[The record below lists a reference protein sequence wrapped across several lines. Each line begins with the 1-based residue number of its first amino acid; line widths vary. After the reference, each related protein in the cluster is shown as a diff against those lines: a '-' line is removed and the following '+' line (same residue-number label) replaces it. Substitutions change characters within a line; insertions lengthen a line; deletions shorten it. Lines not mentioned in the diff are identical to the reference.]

1 MVGLFGQHQLR
12 PPPGGKHVL
21 LQVGLVDPLP
31 DVPGGALRLV
41 IREGGVAVEVG
52 LRLRERGAPQF
63 PEPVHV
69 PLLNVGGL
77 GVHVDGEVEEIA
89 QRQTLPAVVPR
100 PGRRQHIQALHD
112 QHVRAADHHFLAGH
126 DVVGDVGVP
135 GCPHFFGAALDL
147 AHETQQRP
155 AVIGLRETLP
165 VQQLPPLQFG
175 QRIEEAV
182 RGDELHIGGAGPAAE
197 HFAQDA
203 GDGGFAHGYGPGN
216 TDHERGPLGLLAQ
229 ERGGG
234 RMQLSCRLDVQ
245 VEEPGQRQVDIPDFL
260 DVQGVA
266 EPAKAQHILF
276 IKGLFHLGCEPGPG
290 LPVQL
295 HERRGTL
302 PVRFIALRSHAK
314 DSAPRPAHREMTPLL
329 SAAASVSEAPPDAPY
344 AGQPV

>member
-12 PPPGGKHVL
+12 PAPGGQHIL

-31 DVPGGALRLV
+31 DVPCGALRLL

-52 LRLRERGAPQF
+52 LRLRERRAPQL

-69 PLLNVGGL
+69 PLLDVGGL
-77 GVHVDGEVEEIA
+77 GVDVDGEVEEVT
-89 QRQTLPAVVPR
+89 QRQALPAVMPR
-100 PGRRQHIQALHD
+100 PRRGQHVQALHD

-135 GCPHFFGAALDL
+135 RCAHFLGAALDL
-147 AHETQQRP
+147 AHETQQSP
-155 AVIGLRETLP
+155 AIVGLRKTFP
-165 VQQLPPLQFG
+165 VQQLPPLQLG
-175 QRIEEAV
+175 QRIEETI
-182 RGDELHIGGAGPAAE
+182 RGDELHIGGARPAAE
-197 HFAQDA
+197 HLAQDT
-203 GDGGFAHGYGPGN
+203 GDGGLAHRNRPGN
-216 TDHERGPLGLLAQ
+216 ADYERGALGLLAQ

-234 RMQLSCRLDVQ
+234 RMQLPGRLDVQ
-245 VEEPGQRQVDIPDFL
+245 VQEPGQRQVDIPDFL

-266 EPAKAQHILF
+266 KPAKAQHILF

-290 LPVQL
+290 MPVQL

-314 DSAPRPAHREMTPLL
+314 DSAPLPAHREMTPLL
-329 SAAASVSEAPPDAPY
+329 SAAAPVTDAPPAAPH
-344 AGQPV
+344 AGRPV